1 MLGRLDGSGA
11 GRYCGG
17 GDHSK
22 NRGPALTTK
31 VRYSYLAEQFA
42 DPAPF
47 LDAVKAVVQRGD
59 FTLGEAV
66 ARFEQRFAALI
77 GSRHAI
83 GVNSGTDAIKLALK
97 AAGIGPGDEVITA
110 ANTFIAT
117 IGAIAEFGA
126 VPVLVDCEA
135 DRYVMDVAAVEAAI
149 TPRTRAIVP
158 VQLTGDMVDMAAL
171 MDIAGHHGL
180 AVVEDSCQAI
190 HAAQGGRP
198 AGTWGVAGTFSLHP
212 LKNLNVWGDGGV
224 IVTDDDA
231 VAARLR
237 LLRNHGLAHRD
248 EVALLGYN
256 SRLDTIQAAIG
267 LLMVDDVPASVDG
280 RIANAARYD
289 EALADIPQIRLP
301 RRRADTRQNYHLY
314 MVFAERRDT
323 LVKHLNAHGI
333 SAKIHYPVPLY
344 RQPGLAHLGY
354 AAGHF
359 PNSDAQADSVLSLPI
374 DHYLTPAM
382 QQAAIEAIRRFYEAA

>member
-1 MLGRLDGSGA
+1 MTS
-11 GRYCGG
+11 
-17 GDHSK
+17 
-22 NRGPALTTK
+22 K

-42 DPAPF
+42 DPTAF
-47 LDAVKAVVQRGD
+47 LDAIKAVVQRGD

-66 ARFEQRFAALI
+66 GRFEARFAALI

-97 AAGIGPGDEVITA
+97 AVGIGPGDEVVTA

-117 IGAIAEFGA
+117 VGAIAETGA
-126 VPVLVDCEA
+126 TPVLVDCES
-135 DRYVMDVAAVEAAI
+135 DRYVMDVKATEAAV
-149 TPRTRAIVP
+149 TPRTKAIVP
-158 VQLTGDMVDMAAL
+158 VQLTGDMVDMAAI
-171 MDIAGHHGL
+171 MDIAQRHGL

-190 HAAQGGRP
+190 HAAQNGRP
-198 AGTWGVAGTFSLHP
+198 AGTWGAAGTFSLHP

-224 IVTDDDA
+224 IVTDDDDL
-231 VAARLR
+231 AARLR

-248 EVALLGYN
+248 EVVTLGCN

-289 EALADIPQIRLP
+289 AALADIGQIRLP

-314 MVFAERRDT
+314 MVFAEERDA
-323 LVKHLNAHGI
+323 LVRHLNDQGI

-354 AAGHF
+354 AAGDF
-359 PNSDAQADSVLSLPI
+359 PHSDAQAASVLSLPI
-374 DHYLTPAM
+374 DPYLTPAM
-382 QQAAIEAIRRFYEAA
+382 QDTAVAAIRQFYGRG